1 MIDKKHLASLQFSE
15 YQIQKTILMSNIAED
30 ISNDEKSAL
39 ILKGG
44 TALLLCYNLPRFS
57 TDLDYDGASY
67 DVDIFKSIENGV
79 KKSDLT
85 ISDIITKKNTDT
97 VKRFMLHC
105 EETPFDPLKIEI
117 SLRNKD
123 VIINDKNCFTKLND
137 IIVYKISHLAAFK
150 VNAFL
155 NRTTARDVFDL
166 AFLMEKYP
174 DMISDT
180 LVKSSREK
188 FKTVGMEYYENLMKS
203 DEIIKNADY
212 ETILLKLNENLDQR
226 ILSRKQPKHSLDAA
240 RKQGGRHL

>member
-15 YQIQKTILMSNIAED
+15 YQIQKTILMSNIAEE
-30 ISNDEKSAL
+30 ISSDEKSAL

-57 TDLDYDGASY
+57 TDLDYDGVSY
-67 DVDIFKSIENGV
+67 DVDIVKNIENGV
-79 KKSDLT
+79 KKSGLT
-85 ISDIITKKNTDT
+85 ISDVITKKNTDT

-123 VIINDKNCFTKLND
+123 VILNDKNCFTKLND

-166 AFLMEKYP
+166 AFLIDKYP
-174 DMISDT
+174 DAISDMHI
-180 LVKSSREK
+180 KSSCEK
-188 FKTVGMEYYENLMKS
+188 FKSVGMGYYENLMKS
-203 DEIIKNADY
+203 DEIIKNIDY
-212 ETILLKLNENLDQR
+212 ETILLKLHENLNQR
-226 ILSRKQPKHSLDAA
+226 SLLRKQSGPSLNTD
-240 RKQGGRHL
+240 RKQESRRL

>member
-1 MIDKKHLASLQFSE
+1 MINREDLTSLQFSE
-15 YQIQKTILMSNIAED
+15 YQIQKTILMSNIAQE
-30 ISNDEKSAL
+30 ISSNEKAAL

-57 TDLDYDGASY
+57 TDLDYDGVFY
-67 DVDIFKSIENGV
+67 DVNIVKDIENGV
-79 KKSDLT
+79 TKSGLHV
-85 ISDIITKKNTDT
+85 SEIITKKNTET

-123 VIINDKNCFTKLND
+123 AIINDKNCFTKLND

-166 AFLMEKYP
+166 AFLIDRYP
-174 DMISDT
+174 NAISDKYIK
-180 LVKSSREK
+180 LSGEK

-203 DEIIKNADY
+203 DEIIKNVDY
-212 ETILLKLNENLDQR
+212 ETVLLKLNENLNQR
-226 ILSRKQPKHSLDAA
+226 ISLRKKQEPSHNAGH
-240 RKQGGRHL
+240 KQGSRRI